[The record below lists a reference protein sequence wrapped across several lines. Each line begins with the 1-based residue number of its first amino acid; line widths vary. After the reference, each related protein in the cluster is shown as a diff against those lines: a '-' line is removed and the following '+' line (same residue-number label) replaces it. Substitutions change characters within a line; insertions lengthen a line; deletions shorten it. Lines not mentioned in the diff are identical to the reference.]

1 MTTDDTDDDTL
12 ETLAEYLRLNPD
24 ATTPEVLGAT
34 DTDPSVWGDVVNDA
48 LATAEPHLALET
60 PDTGAPEGDSR
71 DANPPSRQ
79 TNRPRRRPMRPIPRV
94 RRSST
99 RWSGSTNS

>member
-1 MTTDDTDDDTL
+1 MTTDDTDDETL

-34 DTDPSVWGDVVNDA
+34 DTDPSVWADVVEDA
-48 LATAEPHLALET
+48 LATDDSHLALEA
-60 PDTGAPEGDSR
+60 PDTDAPEGGSR
-71 DANPPSRQ
+71 DETSPSRR
-79 TNRPRRRPMRPIPRV
+79 TNRPRKRPIRPIPTV